1 MRTFATTALALGV
14 AACAA
19 TPQGDPCADANR
31 GINLSVLFENSTS
44 GTYDACLDDLRDKVA
59 RARLR
64 ARIHQG
70 QAARLEAESEKL
82 EGERA
87 AAARR
92 LAAANA
98 RQARAFERLEAANE
112 SQNVDSARLKEVIS
126 RGEKLA
132 QELEALNRTN
142 GANVAQAE
150 RLEREQED
158 LHRRID
164 AMLGEG

>member
-1 MRTFATTALALGV
+1 MRTFATIALALGV

-19 TPQGDPCADANR
+19 TPQGNPCGAANR

-64 ARIHQG
+64 ARILQG

-112 SQNVDSARLKEVIS
+112 SQNVDSARLEEVIS
-126 RGEKLA
+126 QAEKLA

>member
-1 MRTFATTALALGV
+1 M
-14 AACAA
+14 
-19 TPQGDPCADANR
+19 
-31 GINLSVLFENSTS
+31 
-44 GTYDACLDDLRDKVA
+44 
-59 RARLR
+59 
-64 ARIHQG
+64 
-70 QAARLEAESEKL
+70 
-82 EGERA
+82 
-87 AAARR
+87 
-92 LAAANA
+92 
-98 RQARAFERLEAANE
+98 
-112 SQNVDSARLKEVIS
+112 DSARLEEVIS